1 MATVNQSMRLTGPST
16 TSGIT
21 LDELIVRLRRRDS
34 VDGIMVI
41 GSTARQELT
50 PASDYDLVIV
60 MSELAV
66 PVDMGHTIVDGRD
79 ADLQFFT
86 VDELDDMIETER
98 PVNPY
103 ISNGRTLL
111 RMGCGRIEKDKSG
124 LLDRARRKVLN
135 GVKLQLL
142 DDHQKYDRWWLT
154 NMFLR
159 ITRRLNRSDDPVY
172 IQAVDLH
179 VNGMLDYL
187 MVDYFN
193 FRDLLW
199 KGEKDAVRYWTSY
212 DPEFLRL
219 FMGCLRESDTSRRV
233 ALLGTL
239 CALAAD
245 PFGPIWEDDHAAMH
259 IRPDEYRIQN
269 ISEVSRN
276 ALDFWEG
283 LVGRP

>member
-1 MATVNQSMRLTGPST
+1 MNQSMRLTRPST
-16 TSGIT
+16 TSGMS

-34 VDGIMVI
+34 VDGIMVL
-41 GSTARQELT
+41 GSMARKELT

-60 MSELAV
+60 MSELAA
-66 PVDMGHTIVDGRD
+66 PIDMGHTIVDGRD
-79 ADLQFFT
+79 TDLRFLT
-86 VDELDDMIETER
+86 VEELDDMIETER

-103 ISNGRTLL
+103 VSNGRTLL
-111 RMGCGRIEKDKSG
+111 RMGDGRIEKDESG
-124 LLDRARRKVLN
+124 GLERARRKVLG
-135 GVKLQLL
+135 GVKLELL
-142 DDHQKYDRWWLT
+142 DDYLKYDRWWLT

-159 ITRRLNRSDDPVY
+159 ITKRLGRSDDPVY
-172 IQAVDLH
+172 IQVVDLH

-199 KGEKDAVRYWTSY
+199 KGEKDAVRYWTSH

-219 FMGCLRESDTSRRV
+219 FMSCLRESDTSLKV

-245 PFGPIWEDDHAAMH
+245 PLGPIWEDDHASMH
-259 IRPDEYRIQN
+259 IRPDDEQTQD
-269 ISEVSRN
+269 ISEVSRT